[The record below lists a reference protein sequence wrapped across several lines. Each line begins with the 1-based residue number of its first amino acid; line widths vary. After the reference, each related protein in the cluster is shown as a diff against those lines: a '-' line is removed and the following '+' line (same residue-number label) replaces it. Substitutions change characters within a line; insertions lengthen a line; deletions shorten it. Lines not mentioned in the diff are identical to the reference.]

1 MANYSI
7 RDLERISGI
16 KAHTIRIWEKRYGL
30 ISPTRTSTNIRNY
43 CDAELKKLLNI
54 SILNKN
60 GFKIS
65 KVACLSAEEIAT
77 SINKITENPCNTESQ
92 IENLVIAMIDLD
104 ELRFEKI
111 LAKATIQSGFED
123 TVINL
128 LNPFFIRIGIM
139 WQTGSINPAQE
150 HFVSNLV
157 RQKIIVAI
165 DGQISSNSTG
175 SKTFL
180 LLLPEGEMHELGLLF
195 ANYLIRKK
203 GNNVIYLG
211 QNVPFNDLM
220 DIAKKRHFDFLVT
233 SFVSSMTKQEIIKYL
248 KNLTGKIPGKMVYVS
263 GGGALAIKDHLIE
276 NVKFIDSPQSMIT
289 ELNSISA
296 QQIA

>member
-30 ISPTRTSTNIRNY
+30 IEPVRTSTNIRNY
-43 CDAELKKLLNI
+43 CDAELKKLLNV

-60 GFKIS
+60 GYKIS
-65 KVACLSAEEIAT
+65 KIACLSTEEIVT

-92 IENLVIAMIDLD
+92 IENLAIAMIDLD

-111 LAKATIQSGFED
+111 LSKAIIQSGFED

-157 RQKIIVAI
+157 RQKMIVAI
-165 DGQISSNSTG
+165 DGQVSGNSTG

-211 QNVPFNDLM
+211 QNVPFNDLI

-233 SFVSSMTKQEIIKYL
+233 CFVSSITKQEIIKYL
-248 KNLTGKIPGKMVYVS
+248 KSLTAKMPGKMVYVS
-263 GGGALAIKDHLIE
+263 GGWALAIKDQLIE
-276 NVKFIDSPQSMIT
+276 NVKFIDSPQSMIA

-296 QQIA
+296 QQID